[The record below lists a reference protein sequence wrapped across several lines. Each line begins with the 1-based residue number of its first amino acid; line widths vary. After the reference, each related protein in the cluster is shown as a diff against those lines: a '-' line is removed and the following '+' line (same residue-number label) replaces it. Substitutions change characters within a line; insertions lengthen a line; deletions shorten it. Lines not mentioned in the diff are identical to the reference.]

1 MLNTEFKK
9 ENGELLVILEGSL
22 DTLTAGD
29 FDKKLTEAL
38 SDDVQRIIM
47 DVKDVQYIS
56 SAGLRTILA
65 AQQRMEDDDLD
76 GVLVINANE
85 IVRDIF
91 SVTGFDKLVDME

>member
-22 DTLTAGD
+22 DTLTAGG

-56 SAGLRTILA
+56 SAGLRVLLA
-65 AQQRMEDDDLD
+65 TEQEMEEREGKMKVIHVNSHIMEIFDL
-76 GVLVINANE
+76 
-85 IVRDIF
+85 
-91 SVTGFDKLVDME
+91 TGFLDIITVE

>member
-22 DTLTAGD
+22 DTLTAAD

>member
-22 DTLTAGD
+22 DTLTAVD